1 MIITGTSYFPTKS
14 DAIKYYVPV
23 CDEDVRLTVE
33 HKIAQGEIHIGK
45 PPIEPGEKLIIKDN
59 RYHIESL

>member
-14 DAIKYYVPV
+14 DAIKYYAPI

-33 HKIAQGEIHIGK
+33 NKIAQGEIHIGQPQIK
-45 PPIEPGEKLIIKDN
+45 PGEKLFIQDN
-59 RYHIESL
+59 RYHIQS